1 MRIGT
6 NLKNCTVLKM
16 NNLRYSTQTVT
27 ESDIKAV
34 KKVLYSDWLTQGPQT
49 ALFENKIKKKI
60 NSKYAVAVN
69 SGSSALLLACK
80 ALSLKKGDIFWTVPN
95 TFVATANCGLL
106 CDAKVDFVDI
116 DPKTWNISLENLE
129 KKLIE
134 AKKKKILP
142 KVLIVVHLA
151 GLPANPKI
159 LFNLSKKYN
168 FKIIEDASHS
178 LGATYFSK
186 KVGSCYW
193 SDITVFSLHPV
204 KIITTGEGGLCVTNN
219 KKIYENLLLFKNN
232 GITNNKK
239 KFTFKNLG
247 PWYYEQQTLGYN
259 FRMSEIQAALG
270 VSQLKKLDRFVKR
283 RNQLAKIYLK
293 NLKNFPL
300 QMQKVDKNFTSTYHL
315 FIIKLNDNKSNLH
328 LKLFNFLRKNKIYV
342 NLHYLPVHLHPFFKK
357 KGFKN
362 KNFPISEN
370 YSKSAMS
377 IPIYPNL
384 TKKDQFRV
392 IFLIKNF
399 FNKNA

>member
-1 MRIGT
+1 
-6 NLKNCTVLKM
+6 
-16 NNLRYSTQTVT
+16 
-27 ESDIKAV
+27 
-34 KKVLYSDWLTQGPQT
+34 
-49 ALFENKIKKKI
+49 
-60 NSKYAVAVN
+60 
-69 SGSSALLLACK
+69 
-80 ALSLKKGDIFWTVPN
+80 
-95 TFVATANCGLL
+95 
-106 CDAKVDFVDI
+106 
-116 DPKTWNISLENLE
+116 
-129 KKLIE
+129 
-134 AKKKKILP
+134 
-142 KVLIVVHLA
+142 
-151 GLPANPKI
+151 
-159 LFNLSKKYN
+159 
-168 FKIIEDASHS
+168 
-178 LGATYFSK
+178 
-186 KVGSCYW
+186 
-193 SDITVFSLHPV
+193 
-204 KIITTGEGGLCVTNN
+204 
-219 KKIYENLLLFKNN
+219 
-232 GITNNKK
+232 
-239 KFTFKNLG
+239 
-247 PWYYEQQTLGYN
+247 
-259 FRMSEIQAALG
+259 MSEIQAALG